1 MGAIMIDMK
10 ITGYLNLEQL
20 TQAVKNSVYVQTG
33 MVVKSV
39 QFDVSIVTEGYGMAE
54 HDVTRLRGAHL
65 EFEQNKALPTGQVK
79 REPGEFSN

>member
-1 MGAIMIDMK
+1 MIDMK

-39 QFDVSIVTEGYGMAE
+39 RFDVSTVTTGYGMAE
-54 HDVTRLRGAHL
+54 HDVTELRGAHL
-65 EFEQNKALPTGQVK
+65 EFEQNKVLTPAPVK
-79 REPGEFSN
+79 REPGAFSN